1 LKYYSYI
8 YNIKKLKPKRMNVKQ
23 ALKQKNKLVTDLK
36 AQYEILKKYNSIEEG
51 NPRRYSMSTT
61 LDKIQTLSN
70 DLVELKAKI
79 HKANQPVYAQIFQLA
94 ELKGQ
99 IKELKKVPTD
109 EGKQVERYGSVASVK
124 EVELSIVDIN
134 SIVEN
139 LQEIVEELQNEL
151 DIHNANTQI

>member
-1 LKYYSYI
+1 
-8 YNIKKLKPKRMNVKQ
+8 MNVKQ

-51 NPRRYSMSTT
+51 NPRRYSMNDT

-70 DLVELKAKI
+70 ELVELKAKI

-109 EGKQVERYGSVASVK
+109 EGKQTERYGSVASVK
-124 EVELSIVDIN
+124 EVELTVVNIN
-134 SIVEN
+134 SIIEN

-151 DIHNANTQI
+151 DIHNSNTQI

>member
-1 LKYYSYI
+1 
-8 YNIKKLKPKRMNVKQ
+8 MNVKQ